1 MAIKVSKSSS
11 YWSQRAAPWVS
22 HFVLIGC
29 VIITAGLVYVSK
41 EALRVAEGLSGE
53 VNINILF

>member
-1 MAIKVSKSSS
+1 MAINNSKSSS
-11 YWSQRAAPWVS
+11 YWTQKAAPWVS
-22 HFVLIGC
+22 HFVLLGC
-29 VIITAGLVYVSK
+29 VIITVGLVYVSK